1 MPFVLRKHL
10 LACHDECDITFPG
23 LLQRSTAFRPALLRA
38 APVHSNGRRIRHA
51 PLLTGINLP
60 DKGGATWNGTDLA
73 EADPVSVRRHTGLVP
88 QIFAQRP
95 LRVRENLTLGRQ

>member
-1 MPFVLRKHL
+1 M
-10 LACHDECDITFPG
+10 
-23 LLQRSTAFRPALLRA
+23 
-38 APVHSNGRRIRHA
+38 
-51 PLLTGINLP
+51 LTGINLP